1 MKKILVVLAAVAFV
15 ATLASCKKT
24 CTCTGYVNGVA
35 VAESAEEIELDGTNY
50 KKCSELNSVI
60 TVDGKET
67 GTKCE

>member
-1 MKKILVVLAAVAFV
+1 MKKVLVIFAAVAFV

-24 CTCTGYVNGVA
+24 CTCTGYVDGVA
-35 VAESAEEIELDGTNY
+35 IAESATEIELDGTNY
-50 KKCSELNSVI
+50 KKCADMNSVI